1 MEMVNKYEGSE
12 GQVMSMDVPDRAVT
26 VEEAYD
32 DLSRRS
38 LSRISGD
45 LARLIY
51 LASTRD
57 YNTGQYRHDGLAARF
72 RAEIACKALELAH
85 RQIFCRISGYSLEE
99 LVREVELYVSSSLQ
113 SREEVLRVWQKL
125 EPYRVALPV
134 DVNVA
139 LAQLFVSNVKLALA
153 ILRGRPKPR
162 AMGASAS

>member
-1 MEMVNKYEGSE
+1 MN
-12 GQVMSMDVPDRAVT
+12 VPDSTVT

-32 DLSRRS
+32 DLARRS

-45 LARLIY
+45 LARLFY

-72 RAEIACKALELAH
+72 RVEIACKALELAH
-85 RQIFCRISGYSLEE
+85 RQIFYRIAAYPLER
-99 LVREVELYVSSSLQ
+99 LVGEVEVYVSASQQ
-113 SREEVLRVWQKL
+113 SREEILQVWQKL

-134 DVNVA
+134 NVNVA
-139 LAQLFVSNVKLALA
+139 LAQLFVSNIKLAVA
-153 ILRGRPKPR
+153 IVRRRPKPR